1 LIPRPARCNKILPTK
16 TFSIEVPAIVSTC
29 DWYLTN
35 INEFGG
41 DVALKRKTV

>member
-1 LIPRPARCNKILPTK
+1 MEPK
-16 TFSIEVPAIVSTC
+16 FSIEVPAIVSNC

-41 DVALKRKTV
+41 DVALKMKTV